1 MSAPTAHRTS
11 AAGSRTAAI
20 STAEIKA
27 RLAAMFADE
36 PPPDDPDPGSP
47 TVTPTQPH

>member
-1 MSAPTAHRTS
+1 MSAPTAHRSS
-11 AAGSRTAAI
+11 AAGARSAAI

-36 PPPDDPDPGSP
+36 PPGDPDPGSP
-47 TVTPTQPH
+47 AVTPTQPH

>member
-1 MSAPTAHRTS
+1 MNAPTAHRTP
-11 AAGSRTAAI
+11 ATGAHTGTI

-36 PPPDDPDPGSP
+36 PPDSPDPG
-47 TVTPTQPH
+47 TPTEASSNPN

>member
-1 MSAPTAHRTS
+1 MSVTAHRTS
-11 AAGSRTAAI
+11 TTGARTAAL

-36 PPPDDPDPGSP
+36 PTDDPDPGSP
-47 TVTPTQPH
+47 TMRGTPN

>member
-1 MSAPTAHRTS
+1 MSVTAHRTS
-11 AAGSRTAAI
+11 TTSGGRTGVI

-36 PPPDDPDPGSP
+36 PATDPDPGSP
-47 TVTPTQPH
+47 VASPHPN